1 MSFPHTELIGVFRRA
16 LPSESLVVDREVIER
31 KYQRNVTGLARSI
44 PLVLRPGTEE
54 EVQNIVALANEHQLP
69 LYPFS
74 TGKNWG
80 LGSKLPVVD
89 GCVLVDLSRMN
100 RILAVN
106 EEFGYA
112 IIEPGVTQASL
123 AGYLHTYHPGLTIN
137 FTGSFA
143 HTSIVGNVLE
153 RGDGRYA
160 RVHDL
165 LGVRGILGTGEPF
178 QVGGWWPHIDSPMP
192 SHHAKLFAGPDLTG
206 LFTQSSFGIVTQL
219 AFRLIHKPECC
230 SVFWGI
236 AQEERLEAVIESLDY
251 FGKQGVINRESVNI
265 GYANRF
271 VQAKNSLVGDNSRG
285 DDQPDVWNFYVIAS
299 GTTRV
304 MEALMEE
311 LKEVFDPLC
320 ISSGTWCV
328 EQSGDPYTKLPP
340 FLHPLIK
347 PLLGIP
353 DNTSIELIYHL
364 TSTPLP
370 LNPLELDAD
379 LTPFGM
385 KCYIPV
391 IPPQGKYVRQA
402 VDIVSNIRKQFNLNV
417 KLSIFGDG
425 RALITI
431 HFRSDSAEQ
440 VRCAEMCE
448 LSLWNAMT
456 SAGFPP
462 YRVGIDQMQRLIE
475 LQPAFFDIVAQLK
488 TTFDPNNIISPGR
501 YCPLQRSSIE

>member
-1 MSFPHTELIGVFRRA
+1 MPLSHADVVGVFQRT
-16 LPSESLVVDREVIER
+16 LPSESLVVDSQVIER

-44 PLVLRPGTEE
+44 PLVLRPGTEA
-54 EVQNIVALANEHQLP
+54 EVQQIVALANEYQLP

-89 GCVLVDLSRMN
+89 GCILVDLSRMN
-100 RILAVN
+100 RILTVD
-106 EEFGYA
+106 EDFGYA

-123 AGYLHTYHPGLTIN
+123 AAYLHAYYPGLMIN
-137 FTGSFA
+137 CTGSFA

-178 QVGGWWPHIDSPMP
+178 QVGGWWPHVDRPMP

-219 AFRLIHKPECC
+219 VFRLIHKPECC
-230 SVFWGI
+230 YVFWGI
-236 AQEERLEAVIESLDY
+236 AQDQRLESVVDSFDY

-271 VQAKNSLVGDNSRG
+271 VQAKDSLAGDNGRG

-299 GTTRV
+299 GSTRT

-311 LKEVFDPLC
+311 LKDTFVPLC
-320 ISSGTWCV
+320 MSSGTCRIDK
-328 EQSGDPYTKLPP
+328 SIDPYAELPS
-340 FLHPLIK
+340 FLHPAVK
-347 PLLGIP
+347 PLLGMP
-353 DNTSIELIYHL
+353 DNTSIELIYQR

-370 LNPLELDAD
+370 SDPEELDAD

-402 VDIVSNIRKQFNLNV
+402 VDIVSSIRKQFNLNV

-425 RALITI
+425 RTLITI
-431 HFRSDSAEQ
+431 HFRSDTPDQ
-440 VRCAEMCE
+440 VRCAELCE
-448 LSLWNAMT
+448 LSLWDAMT
-456 SAGFPP
+456 NAGFPP
-462 YRVGIDQMQRLIE
+462 YRVGIDEMQRLIE
-475 LQPAFFDIVAQLK
+475 LQPAFFDMVAQLK
-488 TTFDPNNIISPGR
+488 TTFDPNTIISPGR
-501 YCPLQRSSIE
+501 YSPLQRST